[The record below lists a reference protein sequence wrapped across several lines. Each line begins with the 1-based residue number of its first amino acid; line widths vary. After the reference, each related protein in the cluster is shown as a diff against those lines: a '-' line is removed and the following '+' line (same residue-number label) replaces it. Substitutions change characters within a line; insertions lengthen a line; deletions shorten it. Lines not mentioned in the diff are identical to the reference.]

1 MKKERSEFREKLMD
15 TDQWQ
20 EMEAAEPKKRALAGG
35 DEKSGNKDQLSVQA
49 VVSPAQ
55 NEMYAD
61 FVVKYMGDFQKD
73 LGDVPGLIFQKIN
86 AIYGVVYAPL
96 TEIDALNIST
106 YSYSFIPKCYTHMD
120 FGSLSASG
128 ITRLQEH
135 PYLQLKGQGTAIA
148 IVDSGIDYR
157 NPLFQNEM
165 GSRILCIWDQTLEG
179 DGTEVPYG
187 RVFWKNDIDRALASE
202 NPLEIVPSTDT
213 NGHGTRMAAVA
224 AGNYFPEENFSGAA
238 PEAMLI
244 VVKVK
249 QAKKYLREF
258 YLFPSE
264 AELFQEN
271 DIMMG
276 VDFAV
281 RTANDRKLPLSVC
294 LGIGSSQGAH
304 IGRNPLSIY
313 VDYASQFSRIS
324 VSIAAGNEGAARHH
338 YAGRLTHRENQAS
351 AELRVG
357 NKEPGFTLEFWGEPP
372 EIYNLSLQS
381 PTGEILD
388 ISASLGDVTQELSFI
403 FVETR
408 VEVNYVSIERQTGYT
423 LAYFRFIQ
431 PAAGIWRIF
440 VQGRDGQ
447 NVEFHMWLP
456 VQGLISEETYFL
468 EPSPYN
474 TVTAPGDSLESIT
487 VTAYQ
492 YRDNSLYVQA
502 SRGFMPDG
510 NVVPQVAT
518 PGVQIRVPQLNGL
531 YGLASGTSLS
541 AAQTAGAAALLFEW
555 AVVRGNQP
563 YFTGSSVKN
572 YITRGAKREDR
583 LTYPNRD
590 WGFGEDVII
599 KLQLRKVSKINGF
612 HTFFQNRNQAILLE
626 I

>member
-1 MKKERSEFREKLMD
+1 M
-15 TDQWQ
+15 
-20 EMEAAEPKKRALAGG
+20 
-35 DEKSGNKDQLSVQA
+35 GNKDAGNLGMQES
-49 VVSPAQ
+49 VSPAQ

-61 FVVKYMGDFQKD
+61 FIVKYMGNFQED
-73 LGDVPGLIFQKIN
+73 LGDVPGFSFQKIN
-86 AIYGVVYAPL
+86 GIYGVVYAPL
-96 TEIDALNIST
+96 TEIGTLNINT

-120 FGSLSASG
+120 LGSLSASG

-135 PYLQLKGQGTAIA
+135 PYLQLKGSGTAVA
-148 IVDSGIDYR
+148 VVDSGIDYR
-157 NPLFQNEM
+157 NPVFQNEM

-179 DGTEVPYG
+179 DGKEVPYG
-187 RVFWKNDIDRALASE
+187 RVFWKKDIDQALASG
-202 NPLEIVPSTDT
+202 NPLEIVPSVDTD
-213 NGHGTRMAAVA
+213 GHGTRMAAIA

-244 VVKVK
+244 IVKVK
-249 QAKKYLREF
+249 PAKKYLREF
-258 YLFPSE
+258 YLFPAE
-264 AELFQEN
+264 AEIFQEN
-271 DIMMG
+271 DIMTGM
-276 VDFAV
+276 DFAV
-281 RTANDRKLPLSVC
+281 RIANDRRMPLSLC

-304 IGRNPLSIY
+304 VGKNPLSLY
-313 VDYASQFSRIS
+313 VDYISQYSLIS

-338 YAGRLTHRENQAS
+338 YAGRLTDRENQAS

-357 NKEPGFTLEFWGEPP
+357 NKEPGFTMEFWGEPP

-388 ISASLGDVTQELSFI
+388 ISASLGEVTQELSFV

-408 VEVNYVSIERQTGYT
+408 VKVNYVSIERQTGYT
-423 LAYFRFIQ
+423 LVYFQFIQ
-431 PAAGIWRIF
+431 PAPGIWRIF
-440 VQGRDGQ
+440 VRGRDGQ
-447 NVEFHMWLP
+447 NVGFHIWLP

-510 NVVPQVAT
+510 NVVPQVAA

-531 YGLASGTSLS
+531 YGNASGTSLS

-555 AVVRGNQP
+555 AVIRGNQP

-572 YITRGAKREDR
+572 YITRGAEREER
-583 LTYPNRD
+583 MQYPNRD
-590 WGFGEDVII
+590 WGFGRMD
-599 KLQLRKVSKINGF
+599 LY
-612 HTFFQNRNQAILLE
+612 HTFELLA
-626 I
+626 

>member
-1 MKKERSEFREKLMD
+1 M
-15 TDQWQ
+15 
-20 EMEAAEPKKRALAGG
+20 
-35 DEKSGNKDQLSVQA
+35 GNKDAGNLGMQES
-49 VVSPAQ
+49 VSPAQ

-61 FVVKYMGDFQKD
+61 FIVKYMGNFQED
-73 LGDVPGLIFQKIN
+73 LGDVPGFSFQKIN
-86 AIYGVVYAPL
+86 GIYGVVYAPL
-96 TEIDALNIST
+96 TEIGTLNINT

-120 FGSLSASG
+120 LGSLSASG

-135 PYLQLKGQGTAIA
+135 PYLQLKGSGTAVA
-148 IVDSGIDYR
+148 VVDSGIDYR
-157 NPLFQNEM
+157 NPVFQNEM

-179 DGTEVPYG
+179 DGKEVPYG
-187 RVFWKNDIDRALASE
+187 RVFWKKDIDQALASR
-202 NPLEIVPSTDT
+202 NPLEMVPSVDTD
-213 NGHGTRMAAVA
+213 GHGTRMAAIA

-244 VVKVK
+244 IVKVK
-249 QAKKYLREF
+249 PAKKYLREF
-258 YLFPSE
+258 YLFPAE

-271 DIMMG
+271 DIMTGM
-276 VDFAV
+276 DFAV
-281 RTANDRKLPLSVC
+281 RIANDRRMPLSLC

-304 IGRNPLSIY
+304 IGKNPLSLY
-313 VDYASQFSRIS
+313 VDYISQYSLIS

-338 YAGRLTHRENQAS
+338 YAGRLTDRENQAS

-357 NKEPGFTLEFWGEPP
+357 NKEPGFTMEFWGEPP

-388 ISASLGDVTQELSFI
+388 ISASLGEMTQELSFV

-408 VEVNYVSIERQTGYT
+408 VKVNYVSIERQTGYT
-423 LAYFRFIQ
+423 LVYFQFIQ
-431 PAAGIWRIF
+431 PAPGIWRIF
-440 VQGRDGQ
+440 VRGRDGQ
-447 NVEFHMWLP
+447 NVGFHIWLP

-510 NVVPQVAT
+510 NVVPQVAA

-531 YGLASGTSLS
+531 YGNASGTSLS

-555 AVVRGNQP
+555 AVIRGNQP

-572 YITRGAKREDR
+572 YITRGAEREER
-583 LTYPNRD
+583 MQYPNRD
-590 WGFGEDVII
+590 WGFGRMD
-599 KLQLRKVSKINGF
+599 LY
-612 HTFFQNRNQAILLE
+612 HTFELLA
-626 I
+626 

>member
-1 MKKERSEFREKLMD
+1 MKKWAGKD
-15 TDQWQ
+15 G
-20 EMEAAEPKKRALAGG
+20 EAA
-35 DEKSGNKDQLSVQA
+35 DERLEVFSDI
-49 VVSPAQ
+49 SPAQ

-61 FVVKYMGDFQKD
+61 FIIKYMGDFQED
-73 LGDVPGLIFQKIN
+73 LGDVPGLLFQKIN
-86 AIYGVVYAPL
+86 SVYGVVYAPL
-96 TEIDALNIST
+96 REIGKLDINT
-106 YSYSFIPKCYTHMD
+106 YSYSFIPKCYTYMD
-120 FGSLSASG
+120 LGSLSASG
-128 ITRLQEH
+128 ISRLQEQ
-135 PYLQLKGQGTAIA
+135 PYLQLKGKGTAIA

-179 DGTEVPYG
+179 DKKEVPYG
-187 RVFWKNDIDRALASE
+187 KIFWKKDIDRALLSE

-213 NGHGTRMAAVA
+213 NGHGTRMAAIA

-276 VDFAV
+276 MDFAI
-281 RTANDRKLPLSVC
+281 RTANDRNLPLSVC
-294 LGIGSSQGAH
+294 IGIGSSQGAH
-304 IGRNPLSIY
+304 IGKNPLSNY
-313 VDYASQFSRIS
+313 VDYISQFSLNS

-338 YAGRLTHRENQAS
+338 YAGRLTDRESQAV

-357 NKEPGFTLEFWGEPP
+357 DKNPGFTMEFWGEPP
-372 EIYNLSLQS
+372 EIYHLFLQS
-381 PTGEILD
+381 PTGEVLD
-388 ISASLGDVTQELSFI
+388 ISASLGDVTQVLSFV
-403 FVETR
+403 FVETKI
-408 VEVNYVSIERQTGYT
+408 EVNYVSIERQTGYT
-423 LAYFRFIQ
+423 LVYFRFIQ

-440 VQGRDGQ
+440 VQGREGQ
-447 NVEFHMWLP
+447 NASFHMWLP

-474 TVTAPGDSLESIT
+474 TITAPGDSLESIT

-492 YRDNSLYVQA
+492 YRDNSLYIQA
-502 SRGFMPDG
+502 GRGFMPDG
-510 NVVPQVAT
+510 NVVPQVAA
-518 PGVQIRVPQLNGL
+518 PGVAVQVPDLKGN
-531 YGLASGTSLS
+531 YGQASGTSLA

-555 AVVRGNQP
+555 AVIRGNQP

-572 YITRGAKREDR
+572 YIVRGAKREDR
-583 LTYPNRD
+583 ITYPNRD
-590 WGFGEDVII
+590 WGFGRLD
-599 KLQLRKVSKINGF
+599 LY
-612 HTFFQNRNQAILLE
+612 HTFELLT
-626 I
+626 

>member
-224 AGNYFPEENFSGAA
+224 AGNYFPEENFFGAA

-590 WGFGEDVII
+590 WGFGRMD
-599 KLQLRKVSKINGF
+599 LY
-612 HTFFQNRNQAILLE
+612 HTFELLT
-626 I
+626 

>member
-1 MKKERSEFREKLMD
+1 MKMERSEFREKLMD

-20 EMEAAEPKKRALAGG
+20 EMKAAEPKKRALAGG

-510 NVVPQVAT
+510 NVVPQVAA

-590 WGFGEDVII
+590 WGFGRMD
-599 KLQLRKVSKINGF
+599 LY
-612 HTFFQNRNQAILLE
+612 HTFELLT
-626 I
+626 

>member
-1 MKKERSEFREKLMD
+1 
-15 TDQWQ
+15 
-20 EMEAAEPKKRALAGG
+20 ME
-35 DEKSGNKDQLSVQA
+35 NKDAGNLGMQES
-49 VVSPAQ
+49 VSPAQ

-61 FVVKYMGDFQKD
+61 FIVKYMGNFQED
-73 LGDVPGLIFQKIN
+73 LGDVPGFSFQKIN
-86 AIYGVVYAPL
+86 GIYGVVYAPL
-96 TEIDALNIST
+96 TEIGTLNINT

-120 FGSLSASG
+120 LGGLSASG

-135 PYLQLKGQGTAIA
+135 PYLQLKGSGTAVA
-148 IVDSGIDYR
+148 VVDSGIDYR
-157 NPLFQNEM
+157 NPVFQNEM

-179 DGTEVPYG
+179 DGKEVPYG
-187 RVFWKNDIDRALASE
+187 RVFWKKDIDQALASR
-202 NPLEIVPSTDT
+202 NPLEMVPSVDTD
-213 NGHGTRMAAVA
+213 GHGTRMAAIA

-244 VVKVK
+244 IVKVK
-249 QAKKYLREF
+249 PAKKYLREF
-258 YLFPSE
+258 YLFPAE

-271 DIMMG
+271 DIMTGM
-276 VDFAV
+276 DFAV
-281 RTANDRKLPLSVC
+281 RIANDRRMPLSLC

-304 IGRNPLSIY
+304 IGKNPLSLY
-313 VDYASQFSRIS
+313 VDYISQYSLIS

-338 YAGRLTHRENQAS
+338 YAGRLTDRENQAS

-357 NKEPGFTLEFWGEPP
+357 NKEPGFTMEFWGEPP

-388 ISASLGDVTQELSFI
+388 ISASLGEMTQELSFV

-408 VEVNYVSIERQTGYT
+408 VKVNYVSIERQTGYT
-423 LAYFRFIQ
+423 LVYFQFIQ
-431 PAAGIWRIF
+431 PAPGIWRIF
-440 VQGRDGQ
+440 VRGRDGQ
-447 NVEFHMWLP
+447 NVGFHIWLP

-510 NVVPQVAT
+510 NVVPQVAA

-531 YGLASGTSLS
+531 YGNASGTSLS

-555 AVVRGNQP
+555 AVIRGNQP

-572 YITRGAKREDR
+572 YITRGAEREER
-583 LTYPNRD
+583 MQYPNRD
-590 WGFGEDVII
+590 WGFGRMD
-599 KLQLRKVSKINGF
+599 LY
-612 HTFFQNRNQAILLE
+612 HTFELLA
-626 I
+626 

>member
-1 MKKERSEFREKLMD
+1 MKKWEVKNG
-15 TDQWQ
+15 
-20 EMEAAEPKKRALAGG
+20 EAA
-35 DEKSGNKDQLSVQA
+35 DERLEAFSDI
-49 VVSPAQ
+49 SPAQ

-61 FVVKYMGDFQKD
+61 FIIKYMGDFQED
-73 LGDVPGLIFQKIN
+73 LGDVPGLLFQKIN
-86 AIYGVVYAPL
+86 SVYGVVYAPL
-96 TEIDALNIST
+96 REIGKLDINT
-106 YSYSFIPKCYTHMD
+106 YSYSFIPKCYTYMD
-120 FGSLSASG
+120 LGSLSASG
-128 ITRLQEH
+128 ITRLQEQ
-135 PYLQLKGQGTAIA
+135 PYLQLKGKGTAIA

-179 DGTEVPYG
+179 DKKEVPYG
-187 RVFWKNDIDRALASE
+187 KIFWKKDIDRALVSE

-213 NGHGTRMAAVA
+213 NGHGTRMAAIA

-276 VDFAV
+276 MDFAI
-281 RTANDRKLPLSVC
+281 RTANDRNLPLSVC
-294 LGIGSSQGAH
+294 IGIGSSQGAH
-304 IGRNPLSIY
+304 IGKNPLSNY
-313 VDYASQFSRIS
+313 VDYISQFSLNS

-338 YAGRLTHRENQAS
+338 YAGRLTDRESQAV

-357 NKEPGFTLEFWGEPP
+357 DKDPGFTMEFWGEPP
-372 EIYNLSLQS
+372 EIYHLFLQS
-381 PTGEILD
+381 PTGEVLD
-388 ISASLGDVTQELSFI
+388 ISASLGDVTQVLSFV
-403 FVETR
+403 FVETKI
-408 VEVNYVSIERQTGYT
+408 EVNYVSIERQTGYT
-423 LAYFRFIQ
+423 LVYFRFIQ

-440 VQGRDGQ
+440 VQGREGQ
-447 NVEFHMWLP
+447 NASFHMWLP

-474 TVTAPGDSLESIT
+474 TITAPGDSLESIT

-492 YRDNSLYVQA
+492 YRDNSLYIQA
-502 SRGFMPDG
+502 GRGFMPDG
-510 NVVPQVAT
+510 NVVPQVAA
-518 PGVQIRVPQLNGL
+518 PGVAVQVPDLKGN
-531 YGLASGTSLS
+531 YGQASGTSLA

-555 AVVRGNQP
+555 AVIRGNQP

-572 YITRGAKREDR
+572 YIVRGAKREDR
-583 LTYPNRD
+583 ITYPNRD
-590 WGFGEDVII
+590 WGFGRLD
-599 KLQLRKVSKINGF
+599 LY
-612 HTFFQNRNQAILLE
+612 HTFELLT
-626 I
+626 

>member
-1 MKKERSEFREKLMD
+1 M
-15 TDQWQ
+15 
-20 EMEAAEPKKRALAGG
+20 
-35 DEKSGNKDQLSVQA
+35 GNKDAGNLSMQES
-49 VVSPAQ
+49 VSPAQ

-61 FVVKYMGDFQKD
+61 FIVKYMDDFQED
-73 LGDVPGLIFQKIN
+73 LGDVPGFSFQKIN
-86 AIYGVVYAPL
+86 GIYGVVYAPL
-96 TEIDALNIST
+96 TEIGRWNINT
-106 YSYSFIPKCYTHMD
+106 YSYSSIPKCYTHMD
-120 FGSLSASG
+120 LGGLSASG
-128 ITRLQEH
+128 ITRLQEQ
-135 PYLQLKGQGTAIA
+135 PYLQLKGSGTAVA
-148 IVDSGIDYR
+148 VVDSGIDYR
-157 NPLFQNEM
+157 NPVFQNEM

-179 DGTEVPYG
+179 DGKEVPYG
-187 RVFWKNDIDRALASE
+187 RVFWKKDIDQALASR
-202 NPLEIVPSTDT
+202 NPLEMVPSVDTD
-213 NGHGTRMAAVA
+213 GHGTRMAAIA

-244 VVKVK
+244 IVKVK
-249 QAKKYLREF
+249 PAKKYLREF
-258 YLFPSE
+258 YLFPAE

-271 DIMMG
+271 DIMTGM
-276 VDFAV
+276 DFAV
-281 RTANDRKLPLSVC
+281 RIANDRRMPLSLC

-304 IGRNPLSIY
+304 IGKNPLSLY
-313 VDYASQFSRIS
+313 VDYISQYSLIS

-338 YAGRLTHRENQAS
+338 YAGRLTERENQAS

-357 NKEPGFTLEFWGEPP
+357 NKEPGFTMEFWGEPP

-388 ISASLGDVTQELSFI
+388 ISASLGAVTQELSFV

-408 VEVNYVSIERQTGYT
+408 VKVNYVSIERQTGYT
-423 LAYFRFIQ
+423 LVYFQFIQ
-431 PAAGIWRIF
+431 PAPGIWRIF
-440 VQGRDGQ
+440 IRGRDGQ
-447 NVEFHMWLP
+447 NVGFHMWLP

-510 NVVPQVAT
+510 NVVPQVAA

-531 YGLASGTSLS
+531 YGNASGTSLS

-555 AVVRGNQP
+555 AVIRGNQP

-572 YITRGAKREDR
+572 YITRGAEREER
-583 LTYPNRD
+583 MQYPNRD
-590 WGFGEDVII
+590 WGFGRMD
-599 KLQLRKVSKINGF
+599 LY
-612 HTFFQNRNQAILLE
+612 HTFELLA
-626 I
+626 

>member
-1 MKKERSEFREKLMD
+1 M
-15 TDQWQ
+15 
-20 EMEAAEPKKRALAGG
+20 
-35 DEKSGNKDQLSVQA
+35 GNKDAGNLGMQES
-49 VVSPAQ
+49 VSPAQ

-61 FVVKYMGDFQKD
+61 FIVKYMGDFQED
-73 LGDVPGLIFQKIN
+73 LGDVPGFSFQKIN
-86 AIYGVVYAPL
+86 GIYGVVYAPL
-96 TEIDALNIST
+96 TEIGTLNINT

-120 FGSLSASG
+120 LGSLSASG

-135 PYLQLKGQGTAIA
+135 PYLQLKGSGTAVA
-148 IVDSGIDYR
+148 VVDSGIDYR
-157 NPLFQNEM
+157 NPVFQNEM

-179 DGTEVPYG
+179 DGKEVPYG
-187 RVFWKNDIDRALASE
+187 RVFWKKDIDQALASG
-202 NPLEIVPSTDT
+202 NPLEIVPSVDTD
-213 NGHGTRMAAVA
+213 GHGTRMAAIA

-244 VVKVK
+244 IVKVK
-249 QAKKYLREF
+249 PAKKYLREF
-258 YLFPSE
+258 YLFPAE

-271 DIMMG
+271 DIMTGM
-276 VDFAV
+276 DFAV
-281 RTANDRKLPLSVC
+281 RIANDRRMPLSLC

-304 IGRNPLSIY
+304 IGKNPLSLY
-313 VDYASQFSRIS
+313 VDYISQYSLIS

-338 YAGRLTHRENQAS
+338 YAGRLTDRENQAS

-357 NKEPGFTLEFWGEPP
+357 NKEPGFTMEFWGEPP

-388 ISASLGDVTQELSFI
+388 ISASLGEVTQELSFV

-408 VEVNYVSIERQTGYT
+408 VKVNYVSIERQTGYT
-423 LAYFRFIQ
+423 LVYFQFIQ
-431 PAAGIWRIF
+431 PAPGIWRIF
-440 VQGRDGQ
+440 VRGRDGQ
-447 NVEFHMWLP
+447 NVGFHIWLP

-510 NVVPQVAT
+510 NVVPQVAA

-531 YGLASGTSLS
+531 YGNASGTSLS

-555 AVVRGNQP
+555 AVIRGNQP

-572 YITRGAKREDR
+572 YITRGAEREER
-583 LTYPNRD
+583 MQYPNRD
-590 WGFGEDVII
+590 WGFGRMD
-599 KLQLRKVSKINGF
+599 LY
-612 HTFFQNRNQAILLE
+612 HTFELLA
-626 I
+626 

>member
-1 MKKERSEFREKLMD
+1 M
-15 TDQWQ
+15 
-20 EMEAAEPKKRALAGG
+20 
-35 DEKSGNKDQLSVQA
+35 GNKDAGNLGMQES
-49 VVSPAQ
+49 VSPAQ

-61 FVVKYMGDFQKD
+61 FIVKYMDDFQED
-73 LGDVPGLIFQKIN
+73 LGDVPGFSFQKIN
-86 AIYGVVYAPL
+86 GIYGVVYAPL
-96 TEIDALNIST
+96 TEIGTLNINT

-120 FGSLSASG
+120 LGSLSASG

-135 PYLQLKGQGTAIA
+135 PYLQLKGSGTAVA
-148 IVDSGIDYR
+148 VVDSGIDYR
-157 NPLFQNEM
+157 NPVFQNEM

-179 DGTEVPYG
+179 DGKEVPYG
-187 RVFWKNDIDRALASE
+187 RVFWKKDIDQALASG
-202 NPLEIVPSTDT
+202 NPLEIVPSVDTD
-213 NGHGTRMAAVA
+213 GHGTRMAAIA

-244 VVKVK
+244 IVKVK
-249 QAKKYLREF
+249 PAKKYLREF
-258 YLFPSE
+258 YLFPAE
-264 AELFQEN
+264 AEIFQEN
-271 DIMMG
+271 DIMTGM
-276 VDFAV
+276 DFAV
-281 RTANDRKLPLSVC
+281 RIANDRRMPLSLC

-304 IGRNPLSIY
+304 IGKNPLSLY
-313 VDYASQFSRIS
+313 VDYISQYSLIS

-338 YAGRLTHRENQAS
+338 YAGRLTERENQAS

-357 NKEPGFTLEFWGEPP
+357 NKEPGFTMEFWGEPP

-388 ISASLGDVTQELSFI
+388 ISASLGEVTQELSFV

-408 VEVNYVSIERQTGYT
+408 VKVNYVSIERQTGYT
-423 LAYFRFIQ
+423 LVYFQFIQ
-431 PAAGIWRIF
+431 PAPGIWRIF
-440 VQGRDGQ
+440 VRGRDGQ
-447 NVEFHMWLP
+447 NVGFHIWLP

-510 NVVPQVAT
+510 NVVPQVAA

-531 YGLASGTSLS
+531 YGNASGTSLS

-555 AVVRGNQP
+555 AVIRGNQP

-572 YITRGAKREDR
+572 YITRGAEREER
-583 LTYPNRD
+583 MQYPNRD
-590 WGFGEDVII
+590 WGFGRMD
-599 KLQLRKVSKINGF
+599 LY
-612 HTFFQNRNQAILLE
+612 HTFELLA
-626 I
+626 

>member
-1 MKKERSEFREKLMD
+1 MKKWAGKD
-15 TDQWQ
+15 G
-20 EMEAAEPKKRALAGG
+20 EAA
-35 DEKSGNKDQLSVQA
+35 DERLEVFSDI
-49 VVSPAQ
+49 SPAQ

-61 FVVKYMGDFQKD
+61 FIIKYMGDFQED
-73 LGDVPGLIFQKIN
+73 LGDVPGLLFQKIN
-86 AIYGVVYAPL
+86 SVYGVVYAPL
-96 TEIDALNIST
+96 REIGKLDINT
-106 YSYSFIPKCYTHMD
+106 YSYSFIPKCYTYMD
-120 FGSLSASG
+120 LGSLSASG
-128 ITRLQEH
+128 ITRLQEQ
-135 PYLQLKGQGTAIA
+135 PYLQLKGKGTAIA

-179 DGTEVPYG
+179 DKKEVPYG
-187 RVFWKNDIDRALASE
+187 KIFWKKDIDRALLSE

-213 NGHGTRMAAVA
+213 NGHGTRMAAIA

-276 VDFAV
+276 MDFAI
-281 RTANDRKLPLSVC
+281 RIANDRNLPLSVC
-294 LGIGSSQGAH
+294 IGIGSSQGAH
-304 IGRNPLSIY
+304 IGKNPLSNY
-313 VDYASQFSRIS
+313 VDYISQFSLNS

-338 YAGRLTHRENQAS
+338 YAGRLTDRESQAV

-357 NKEPGFTLEFWGEPP
+357 DKDPGFTMEFWGEPP
-372 EIYNLSLQS
+372 EIYHLFLQS
-381 PTGEILD
+381 PTGEVLD
-388 ISASLGDVTQELSFI
+388 ISASLGDVTQVLSFV
-403 FVETR
+403 FVETKI
-408 VEVNYVSIERQTGYT
+408 EVNYVSIERQTGYT
-423 LAYFRFIQ
+423 LVYFRFIQ

-440 VQGRDGQ
+440 VQGREGQ
-447 NVEFHMWLP
+447 NASFHMWLP

-474 TVTAPGDSLESIT
+474 TITAPGDSLESIT

-492 YRDNSLYVQA
+492 YRDNSLYIQA
-502 SRGFMPDG
+502 GRGFMPDG
-510 NVVPQVAT
+510 NVVPQVAA
-518 PGVQIRVPQLNGL
+518 PGVAVQVPDLKGN
-531 YGLASGTSLS
+531 YGQASGTSLA

-555 AVVRGNQP
+555 AVIRGNQP

-572 YITRGAKREDR
+572 YIVRGAKREER
-583 LTYPNRD
+583 ITYPNRD
-590 WGFGEDVII
+590 WGFGRLD
-599 KLQLRKVSKINGF
+599 LY
-612 HTFFQNRNQAILLE
+612 HTFELLT
-626 I
+626 

>member
-1 MKKERSEFREKLMD
+1 
-15 TDQWQ
+15 
-20 EMEAAEPKKRALAGG
+20 ME
-35 DEKSGNKDQLSVQA
+35 NKDAGNLGMQES
-49 VVSPAQ
+49 VSPAQ

-61 FVVKYMGDFQKD
+61 FIVKYMGNFQED
-73 LGDVPGLIFQKIN
+73 LGDVPGFSFQKIN
-86 AIYGVVYAPL
+86 GIYGVVYAPL
-96 TEIDALNIST
+96 TEIGTLNINT

-120 FGSLSASG
+120 LGSLSASG

-135 PYLQLKGQGTAIA
+135 PYLQLKGRGTAVA
-148 IVDSGIDYR
+148 VVDSGIDYR
-157 NPLFQNEM
+157 NPVFQNEM

-179 DGTEVPYG
+179 DGKEVPYG
-187 RVFWKNDIDRALASE
+187 RVFWKKDIDQALASG
-202 NPLEIVPSTDT
+202 NPLEIVPSVDTD
-213 NGHGTRMAAVA
+213 GHGTRMAAIA

-244 VVKVK
+244 IVKVK
-249 QAKKYLREF
+249 PAKKYLREF
-258 YLFPSE
+258 YLFPAE
-264 AELFQEN
+264 AEIFQEN
-271 DIMMG
+271 DIMTGM
-276 VDFAV
+276 DFAV
-281 RTANDRKLPLSVC
+281 RIANDRRMPLSLC

-304 IGRNPLSIY
+304 IGKNPLSLY
-313 VDYASQFSRIS
+313 VDYISQYSLIS

-338 YAGRLTHRENQAS
+338 YAGRLTDRENQAS

-357 NKEPGFTLEFWGEPP
+357 NKEPGFTMEFWGEPP

-388 ISASLGDVTQELSFI
+388 ISASLGEVTQELSFV

-408 VEVNYVSIERQTGYT
+408 VKVNYVSIERQTGYT
-423 LAYFRFIQ
+423 LVYFQFIQ
-431 PAAGIWRIF
+431 PAPGIWRIF
-440 VQGRDGQ
+440 VRGRDGQ
-447 NVEFHMWLP
+447 NVGFHIWLP

-510 NVVPQVAT
+510 NVVPQVAA

-531 YGLASGTSLS
+531 YGNASGTSLS

-555 AVVRGNQP
+555 AVIRGNQP

-572 YITRGAKREDR
+572 YITRGAEREER
-583 LTYPNRD
+583 MQYPNRD
-590 WGFGEDVII
+590 WGFGRMD
-599 KLQLRKVSKINGF
+599 LY
-612 HTFFQNRNQAILLE
+612 HTFELLA
-626 I
+626 

>member
-1 MKKERSEFREKLMD
+1 
-15 TDQWQ
+15 
-20 EMEAAEPKKRALAGG
+20 ME
-35 DEKSGNKDQLSVQA
+35 NKDAGNLGMQES
-49 VVSPAQ
+49 VSPAQ

-61 FVVKYMGDFQKD
+61 FIVKYMGNFQED
-73 LGDVPGLIFQKIN
+73 LGDVPGFSFQKIN
-86 AIYGVVYAPL
+86 GIYGVVYAPL
-96 TEIDALNIST
+96 TEIGTLNINT

-120 FGSLSASG
+120 LGSLSASG

-135 PYLQLKGQGTAIA
+135 PYLQLKGSGTAVA
-148 IVDSGIDYR
+148 VVDSGIDYR
-157 NPLFQNEM
+157 NPVFQNEM

-179 DGTEVPYG
+179 DGKEVPYG
-187 RVFWKNDIDRALASE
+187 RVFWKKDIDQALASG
-202 NPLEIVPSTDT
+202 NPLEIVPSVDTD
-213 NGHGTRMAAVA
+213 GHGTRMAAIA

-244 VVKVK
+244 IVKVK
-249 QAKKYLREF
+249 PAKKYLREF
-258 YLFPSE
+258 YLFPAE
-264 AELFQEN
+264 AEIFQEN
-271 DIMMG
+271 DIMTGM
-276 VDFAV
+276 DFAV
-281 RTANDRKLPLSVC
+281 RIANDRRMPLSLC

-304 IGRNPLSIY
+304 IGKNPLSLY
-313 VDYASQFSRIS
+313 VDYISQYSLIS

-338 YAGRLTHRENQAS
+338 YAGRLTDRENQAS

-357 NKEPGFTLEFWGEPP
+357 NKEPGFTMEFWGEPP

-388 ISASLGDVTQELSFI
+388 ISASLGEVTQELSFV

-408 VEVNYVSIERQTGYT
+408 VKVNYVSIERQTGYT
-423 LAYFRFIQ
+423 LVYFHFIQ
-431 PAAGIWRIF
+431 PAPGIWRIF
-440 VQGRDGQ
+440 VRGRDGQ
-447 NVEFHMWLP
+447 NVGFHIWLP

-510 NVVPQVAT
+510 NVVPQVAA

-531 YGLASGTSLS
+531 YGNASGTSLS

-555 AVVRGNQP
+555 AVIRGNQP

-572 YITRGAKREDR
+572 YITRGAEREER
-583 LTYPNRD
+583 MQYPNRD
-590 WGFGEDVII
+590 WGFGRMD
-599 KLQLRKVSKINGF
+599 LY
-612 HTFFQNRNQAILLE
+612 HTFELLA
-626 I
+626 

>member
-1 MKKERSEFREKLMD
+1 M
-15 TDQWQ
+15 
-20 EMEAAEPKKRALAGG
+20 
-35 DEKSGNKDQLSVQA
+35 GNKDAGDLGMQES
-49 VVSPAQ
+49 VSPAQ

-61 FVVKYMGDFQKD
+61 FIVKYMGDFQED
-73 LGDVPGLIFQKIN
+73 LGDVPGFSFQKIN
-86 AIYGVVYAPL
+86 GIYGVVYAPL
-96 TEIDALNIST
+96 TEIGTLNINT

-120 FGSLSASG
+120 LGSLSASG

-135 PYLQLKGQGTAIA
+135 PYLQLKGSGTAVA
-148 IVDSGIDYR
+148 VVDSGIDYR
-157 NPLFQNEM
+157 NPVFQNEM

-179 DGTEVPYG
+179 DGKEVPYG
-187 RVFWKNDIDRALASE
+187 RVFWKKDIDQALASR
-202 NPLEIVPSTDT
+202 NPLEIVPSVDTD
-213 NGHGTRMAAVA
+213 GHGTRMAAIA

-244 VVKVK
+244 IVKVK
-249 QAKKYLREF
+249 PAKKYLREF
-258 YLFPSE
+258 YLFPAE

-271 DIMMG
+271 DIMTGM
-276 VDFAV
+276 DFAV
-281 RTANDRKLPLSVC
+281 RIANDRRMPLSLC

-304 IGRNPLSIY
+304 IGKNPLSLY
-313 VDYASQFSRIS
+313 VDYISQYSLIS

-338 YAGRLTHRENQAS
+338 YAGRLTDRENQAS

-357 NKEPGFTLEFWGEPP
+357 NKEPGFTMEFWGEPP

-388 ISASLGDVTQELSFI
+388 ISASLGEVTQELSFV

-408 VEVNYVSIERQTGYT
+408 VKVNYVSIERQTGYT
-423 LAYFRFIQ
+423 LVYFQFIQ
-431 PAAGIWRIF
+431 PAPGIWRIF
-440 VQGRDGQ
+440 VRGRDGQ
-447 NVEFHMWLP
+447 NVGFHIWLP
-456 VQGLISEETYFL
+456 AQGLISEETYFL

-510 NVVPQVAT
+510 NVVPQVAA

-531 YGLASGTSLS
+531 YGNASGTSLS

-555 AVVRGNQP
+555 AVIRGNQP

-572 YITRGAKREDR
+572 YITRGAEREER
-583 LTYPNRD
+583 MQYPNRD
-590 WGFGEDVII
+590 WGFGRMD
-599 KLQLRKVSKINGF
+599 LY
-612 HTFFQNRNQAILLE
+612 HTFELLA
-626 I
+626 

>member
-1 MKKERSEFREKLMD
+1 M
-15 TDQWQ
+15 
-20 EMEAAEPKKRALAGG
+20 
-35 DEKSGNKDQLSVQA
+35 GNKDAGNLGMQES
-49 VVSPAQ
+49 VSPAQ

-61 FVVKYMGDFQKD
+61 FIVKYMGNFQED
-73 LGDVPGLIFQKIN
+73 LGDVPGFSFQKIN
-86 AIYGVVYAPL
+86 GIYGVVYAPL
-96 TEIDALNIST
+96 TEIGTLNINT

-120 FGSLSASG
+120 LGSLSASG

-135 PYLQLKGQGTAIA
+135 PYLQLKGSGTAVA
-148 IVDSGIDYR
+148 VVDSGIDYR
-157 NPLFQNEM
+157 NPVFQNEM

-179 DGTEVPYG
+179 DGKEVPYG
-187 RVFWKNDIDRALASE
+187 RVFWKKDIDQALASR
-202 NPLEIVPSTDT
+202 NPLEMVPSVDTD
-213 NGHGTRMAAVA
+213 GHGTRMAAIA

-244 VVKVK
+244 IVKVK
-249 QAKKYLREF
+249 PAKKYLREF
-258 YLFPSE
+258 YLFPAE

-271 DIMMG
+271 DIMTGM
-276 VDFAV
+276 DFAV
-281 RTANDRKLPLSVC
+281 RIANDRRMPLSLC

-304 IGRNPLSIY
+304 IGKNPLSLY
-313 VDYASQFSRIS
+313 VDYISQYSLIS

-338 YAGRLTHRENQAS
+338 YAGRLTERENQAS

-357 NKEPGFTLEFWGEPP
+357 NKEPGFTMEFWGEPP

-388 ISASLGDVTQELSFI
+388 ISASLGEMTQELSFV

-408 VEVNYVSIERQTGYT
+408 VKVNYVSIERQTGYT
-423 LAYFRFIQ
+423 LVYFQFIQ
-431 PAAGIWRIF
+431 PAPGIWRIF
-440 VQGRDGQ
+440 VRGRDGQ
-447 NVEFHMWLP
+447 NVGFHIWLP

-510 NVVPQVAT
+510 NVVPQVAA

-531 YGLASGTSLS
+531 YGNASGTSLS

-555 AVVRGNQP
+555 AVIRGNQP

-572 YITRGAKREDR
+572 YITRGAEREER
-583 LTYPNRD
+583 MQYPNRD
-590 WGFGEDVII
+590 WGFGRMD
-599 KLQLRKVSKINGF
+599 LY
-612 HTFFQNRNQAILLE
+612 HTFELLA
-626 I
+626 

>member
-1 MKKERSEFREKLMD
+1 M
-15 TDQWQ
+15 
-20 EMEAAEPKKRALAGG
+20 
-35 DEKSGNKDQLSVQA
+35 GNKDAGNLGMQES
-49 VVSPAQ
+49 VSPAQ

-61 FVVKYMGDFQKD
+61 FIVKYMDDFQED
-73 LGDVPGLIFQKIN
+73 LGDVPGFSFQKIN
-86 AIYGVVYAPL
+86 GIYGVVYAPL
-96 TEIDALNIST
+96 TEIGRWNINT
-106 YSYSFIPKCYTHMD
+106 YSYSSIPKCYTHMD
-120 FGSLSASG
+120 LGGLSASG

-135 PYLQLKGQGTAIA
+135 PYLQLKGSGTAVA
-148 IVDSGIDYR
+148 VVNSGIDYR
-157 NPLFQNEM
+157 NPVFQNEM

-179 DGTEVPYG
+179 DGKEVPYG
-187 RVFWKNDIDRALASE
+187 RVFWKKDIDQALASG
-202 NPLEIVPSTDT
+202 NPLEIVPSVDTD
-213 NGHGTRMAAVA
+213 GHGTRMAAIA

-244 VVKVK
+244 IVKVK
-249 QAKKYLREF
+249 PAKKYLREF
-258 YLFPSE
+258 YLFPAE
-264 AELFQEN
+264 AEIFQEN
-271 DIMMG
+271 DIMTGM
-276 VDFAV
+276 DFAV
-281 RTANDRKLPLSVC
+281 RIANDRRMPLSLC

-304 IGRNPLSIY
+304 IGKNPLSLY
-313 VDYASQFSRIS
+313 VDYISQYSLIS

-338 YAGRLTHRENQAS
+338 YAGRLTDRENQAS

-357 NKEPGFTLEFWGEPP
+357 NKEPGFTMEFWGEPP

-388 ISASLGDVTQELSFI
+388 ISASLGAVTQELSFV

-408 VEVNYVSIERQTGYT
+408 VKVNYVSIERQTGYT
-423 LAYFRFIQ
+423 LVYFQFIQ
-431 PAAGIWRIF
+431 PAPGIWRIF
-440 VQGRDGQ
+440 VRGRDGQ
-447 NVEFHMWLP
+447 NVGFHIWLP

-510 NVVPQVAT
+510 NVVPQVAA

-531 YGLASGTSLS
+531 YGNASGTSLS

-555 AVVRGNQP
+555 AVIRGNQP

-572 YITRGAKREDR
+572 YITRGAEREER
-583 LTYPNRD
+583 MQYPNRD
-590 WGFGEDVII
+590 WGFGRMD
-599 KLQLRKVSKINGF
+599 LY
-612 HTFFQNRNQAILLE
+612 HTFELLA
-626 I
+626 

>member
-1 MKKERSEFREKLMD
+1 M
-15 TDQWQ
+15 
-20 EMEAAEPKKRALAGG
+20 
-35 DEKSGNKDQLSVQA
+35 GNKDAGNLGMQES
-49 VVSPAQ
+49 VSPAQ

-61 FVVKYMGDFQKD
+61 FIVKYMGNFQED
-73 LGDVPGLIFQKIN
+73 LGDVPGFSFQKIN
-86 AIYGVVYAPL
+86 GIYGVVYAPL
-96 TEIDALNIST
+96 TEIGTLNINT

-120 FGSLSASG
+120 LGSLSASG

-135 PYLQLKGQGTAIA
+135 PYLQLKGSGTAVA
-148 IVDSGIDYR
+148 VVDSGIDYR
-157 NPLFQNEM
+157 NPVFQNEM

-179 DGTEVPYG
+179 DGKEVPYG
-187 RVFWKNDIDRALASE
+187 RVFWKKDIDQALASG
-202 NPLEIVPSTDT
+202 NPLEIVPSVDTD
-213 NGHGTRMAAVA
+213 GHGTRMAAIA

-244 VVKVK
+244 IVKVK
-249 QAKKYLREF
+249 PAKKYLREF
-258 YLFPSE
+258 YLFPAE
-264 AELFQEN
+264 AEIFQEN
-271 DIMMG
+271 DIMTGM
-276 VDFAV
+276 DFAV
-281 RTANDRKLPLSVC
+281 RIANDRRMPLSLC

-304 IGRNPLSIY
+304 IGKNPLSLY
-313 VDYASQFSRIS
+313 VDYISQYSLIS
-324 VSIAAGNEGAARHH
+324 VSVAAGNEGAARHH
-338 YAGRLTHRENQAS
+338 YAGRLTERENQAS

-357 NKEPGFTLEFWGEPP
+357 NKEPGFTMEFWGEPP

-388 ISASLGDVTQELSFI
+388 ISASLGEVTQELSFV

-408 VEVNYVSIERQTGYT
+408 VKVNYVSIERQTGYT
-423 LAYFRFIQ
+423 LVYFQFIQ
-431 PAAGIWRIF
+431 PAPGIWRIF
-440 VQGRDGQ
+440 VRGRDGQ
-447 NVEFHMWLP
+447 NVGFHIWLP

-510 NVVPQVAT
+510 NVVPQVAA

-531 YGLASGTSLS
+531 YGNASGTSLS

-555 AVVRGNQP
+555 AVIRGNQP

-572 YITRGAKREDR
+572 YITRGAEREER
-583 LTYPNRD
+583 MQYPNRD
-590 WGFGEDVII
+590 WGFGRMD
-599 KLQLRKVSKINGF
+599 LY
-612 HTFFQNRNQAILLE
+612 HTFELLA
-626 I
+626 

>member
-1 MKKERSEFREKLMD
+1 
-15 TDQWQ
+15 
-20 EMEAAEPKKRALAGG
+20 ME
-35 DEKSGNKDQLSVQA
+35 NKDAGNLGMQES
-49 VVSPAQ
+49 VSPAQ

-61 FVVKYMGDFQKD
+61 FIVKYMGNFQED
-73 LGDVPGLIFQKIN
+73 LGDVPGFSFQKIN
-86 AIYGVVYAPL
+86 GIYGVVYAPL
-96 TEIDALNIST
+96 TEIGTLNINT

-120 FGSLSASG
+120 LGSLSASG

-135 PYLQLKGQGTAIA
+135 PYLQLKGSGTAVA
-148 IVDSGIDYR
+148 VVDSGIDYR
-157 NPLFQNEM
+157 NPVFQNEM

-179 DGTEVPYG
+179 DGKEVPYG
-187 RVFWKNDIDRALASE
+187 RIFWKKDIDQALASG
-202 NPLEIVPSTDT
+202 NPLEIVPSVDTD
-213 NGHGTRMAAVA
+213 GHGTRMAAIA

-244 VVKVK
+244 IVKVK
-249 QAKKYLREF
+249 PAKKYLREF
-258 YLFPSE
+258 YLFPAE

-271 DIMMG
+271 DIMTGM
-276 VDFAV
+276 DFAV
-281 RTANDRKLPLSVC
+281 RIANDRRMPLSLC

-304 IGRNPLSIY
+304 IGKNPLSLY
-313 VDYASQFSRIS
+313 VDYISQYSLIS

-338 YAGRLTHRENQAS
+338 YAGRLTERENQAL

-357 NKEPGFTLEFWGEPP
+357 NKEPGFTMEFWGEPP

-388 ISASLGDVTQELSFI
+388 ISASLGEVTQELSFV

-408 VEVNYVSIERQTGYT
+408 VKVNYVSIERQTGYT
-423 LAYFRFIQ
+423 LVYFQFIQ
-431 PAAGIWRIF
+431 PAPGIWRIF
-440 VQGRDGQ
+440 VRGRDGQ
-447 NVEFHMWLP
+447 NVGFHIWLP

-510 NVVPQVAT
+510 NVVPQVAA

-531 YGLASGTSLS
+531 YGNASGTSLS

-555 AVVRGNQP
+555 AVIRGNQP

-572 YITRGAKREDR
+572 YITRGAEREER
-583 LTYPNRD
+583 MQYPNRD
-590 WGFGEDVII
+590 WGFGRMD
-599 KLQLRKVSKINGF
+599 LY
-612 HTFFQNRNQAILLE
+612 HTFELLA
-626 I
+626 

>member
-73 LGDVPGLIFQKIN
+73 LGGVPGLIFQKIN

-510 NVVPQVAT
+510 NVVPQVAA

-531 YGLASGTSLS
+531 YGFASGTSLS

-590 WGFGEDVII
+590 WGFGRMD
-599 KLQLRKVSKINGF
+599 LY
-612 HTFFQNRNQAILLE
+612 HTFELLT
-626 I
+626 

>member
-1 MKKERSEFREKLMD
+1 M
-15 TDQWQ
+15 
-20 EMEAAEPKKRALAGG
+20 
-35 DEKSGNKDQLSVQA
+35 GNKDAGNLGMQES
-49 VVSPAQ
+49 VSPAQ

-61 FVVKYMGDFQKD
+61 FIVKYMDDFQED
-73 LGDVPGLIFQKIN
+73 LGDVPGFSFQKIN
-86 AIYGVVYAPL
+86 GIYGVVYAPL
-96 TEIDALNIST
+96 TEIGTLNINT

-120 FGSLSASG
+120 LGGLSASG

-135 PYLQLKGQGTAIA
+135 PYLQLKGSGTAVA
-148 IVDSGIDYR
+148 VVDSGIDYR
-157 NPLFQNEM
+157 NPVFQNEM
-165 GSRILCIWDQTLEG
+165 GSRILCIWDQTLQG
-179 DGTEVPYG
+179 DGKEVPYG
-187 RVFWKNDIDRALASE
+187 RVFWKKDIDQALASG
-202 NPLEIVPSTDT
+202 NPLEIVPSVDTD
-213 NGHGTRMAAVA
+213 GHGTRMAAIA

-244 VVKVK
+244 IVKVK
-249 QAKKYLREF
+249 PAKKYLREF
-258 YLFPSE
+258 YLFPAE

-276 VDFAV
+276 MDFAV
-281 RTANDRKLPLSVC
+281 RIANDRRMPLSLC

-304 IGRNPLSIY
+304 IGKNPLSLY
-313 VDYASQFSRIS
+313 VDYISQYSLIS

-338 YAGRLTHRENQAS
+338 YAGRLTDRENQAS

-357 NKEPGFTLEFWGEPP
+357 NKEPGFTMEFWGEPP

-388 ISASLGDVTQELSFI
+388 ISASLGEVTQELSFV

-408 VEVNYVSIERQTGYT
+408 VKVNYVSIERQTGYT
-423 LAYFRFIQ
+423 LVYFQFIQ
-431 PAAGIWRIF
+431 PAPGIWRIF
-440 VQGRDGQ
+440 IRGRDGQ
-447 NVEFHMWLP
+447 NVGFHMWLP

-510 NVVPQVAT
+510 NVVPQVAA

-531 YGLASGTSLS
+531 YGNASGTSLS

-555 AVVRGNQP
+555 AVIRGNQP

-572 YITRGAKREDR
+572 YITRGAEREER
-583 LTYPNRD
+583 MQYPNRD
-590 WGFGEDVII
+590 WGFGRMD
-599 KLQLRKVSKINGF
+599 LY
-612 HTFFQNRNQAILLE
+612 HTFELLA
-626 I
+626 

>member
-1 MKKERSEFREKLMD
+1 M
-15 TDQWQ
+15 
-20 EMEAAEPKKRALAGG
+20 
-35 DEKSGNKDQLSVQA
+35 GNKDAGNLGMQES
-49 VVSPAQ
+49 VSPAQ

-61 FVVKYMGDFQKD
+61 FIVKYMGNFQED
-73 LGDVPGLIFQKIN
+73 LGDVPGFSFQKIN
-86 AIYGVVYAPL
+86 GIYGVVYAPL
-96 TEIDALNIST
+96 TEIGTLNINT

-120 FGSLSASG
+120 LGSLSASG

-135 PYLQLKGQGTAIA
+135 PYLQLKGSGTAVA
-148 IVDSGIDYR
+148 VVDSGIDYR
-157 NPLFQNEM
+157 NPVFQNEM

-179 DGTEVPYG
+179 DGKEVPYG
-187 RVFWKNDIDRALASE
+187 RVFWKKDIDQALASG
-202 NPLEIVPSTDT
+202 NPLEIVPSVDTD
-213 NGHGTRMAAVA
+213 GHGTRMAAIA

-238 PEAMLI
+238 PEAILI
-244 VVKVK
+244 IVKVK
-249 QAKKYLREF
+249 PAKKYLREF
-258 YLFPSE
+258 YLFPAE

-271 DIMMG
+271 DIMTGM
-276 VDFAV
+276 DFAV
-281 RTANDRKLPLSVC
+281 RIANDRRMPLSLC

-304 IGRNPLSIY
+304 IGKNPLSLY
-313 VDYASQFSRIS
+313 VDYISQYSLIS

-338 YAGRLTHRENQAS
+338 YAGRLTDRENQAS

-357 NKEPGFTLEFWGEPP
+357 NKEPGFTMEFWGEPP

-388 ISASLGDVTQELSFI
+388 ISASLGEMTQELSFV

-408 VEVNYVSIERQTGYT
+408 VKVNYVSIERQTGYT
-423 LAYFRFIQ
+423 LVYFQFIQ
-431 PAAGIWRIF
+431 PAPGIWRIF
-440 VQGRDGQ
+440 VRGRDGQ
-447 NVEFHMWLP
+447 NVGFHIWLP

-510 NVVPQVAT
+510 NVVPQVAA

-531 YGLASGTSLS
+531 YGNASGTSLS

-555 AVVRGNQP
+555 AVIRGNQP

-572 YITRGAKREDR
+572 YITRGAEREER
-583 LTYPNRD
+583 MQYPNRD
-590 WGFGEDVII
+590 WGFGRMD
-599 KLQLRKVSKINGF
+599 LY
-612 HTFFQNRNQAILLE
+612 HTFELLA
-626 I
+626 

>member
-1 MKKERSEFREKLMD
+1 M
-15 TDQWQ
+15 
-20 EMEAAEPKKRALAGG
+20 
-35 DEKSGNKDQLSVQA
+35 GNKDAGNLGMQES
-49 VVSPAQ
+49 VSPAQ

-61 FVVKYMGDFQKD
+61 FIVKYMGDFQED
-73 LGDVPGLIFQKIN
+73 LGDVPGFSFQRIN
-86 AIYGVVYAPL
+86 GIYGVVYAPL
-96 TEIDALNIST
+96 TEIGTLNINT

-120 FGSLSASG
+120 LGSLSASG

-135 PYLQLKGQGTAIA
+135 PYLQLKGSGTAVA
-148 IVDSGIDYR
+148 VVDSGIDYR
-157 NPLFQNEM
+157 NPVFQNEM
-165 GSRILCIWDQTLEG
+165 GSRILCIWDQTLQG
-179 DGTEVPYG
+179 DGKEVPYG
-187 RVFWKNDIDRALASE
+187 RVFWKKDIDQALASG
-202 NPLEIVPSTDT
+202 NPLEIVPSVDTD
-213 NGHGTRMAAVA
+213 GHGTRMAAIA

-244 VVKVK
+244 IVKVK
-249 QAKKYLREF
+249 PAKKYLREF
-258 YLFPSE
+258 YLFPAE
-264 AELFQEN
+264 AEIFQEN
-271 DIMMG
+271 DIMTGM
-276 VDFAV
+276 DFAV
-281 RTANDRKLPLSVC
+281 RIANDRRMPLSLC

-304 IGRNPLSIY
+304 IGKNPLSLY
-313 VDYASQFSRIS
+313 VDYISQYSLIS

-338 YAGRLTHRENQAS
+338 YAGRLTDRENQAS

-357 NKEPGFTLEFWGEPP
+357 NKEPGFTMEFWGEPP

-388 ISASLGDVTQELSFI
+388 ISASLGEVTQELSFV

-408 VEVNYVSIERQTGYT
+408 VKVNYVSIERQTGYT
-423 LAYFRFIQ
+423 LVYFQFIQ
-431 PAAGIWRIF
+431 PAPGIWRIF
-440 VQGRDGQ
+440 VRGRDGQ
-447 NVEFHMWLP
+447 NVGFHIWLP

-510 NVVPQVAT
+510 NVVPQVAA

-531 YGLASGTSLS
+531 YGNASGTSLS

-555 AVVRGNQP
+555 AVIRGNQP

-572 YITRGAKREDR
+572 YITRGAEREER
-583 LTYPNRD
+583 MQYPNRD
-590 WGFGEDVII
+590 WGFGRMD
-599 KLQLRKVSKINGF
+599 LY
-612 HTFFQNRNQAILLE
+612 HTFELLA
-626 I
+626 

>member
-1 MKKERSEFREKLMD
+1 MKKERYEFREKLMD

-590 WGFGEDVII
+590 WGFGRMD
-599 KLQLRKVSKINGF
+599 LY
-612 HTFFQNRNQAILLE
+612 HTFELLT
-626 I
+626 

>member
-1 MKKERSEFREKLMD
+1 
-15 TDQWQ
+15 
-20 EMEAAEPKKRALAGG
+20 ME
-35 DEKSGNKDQLSVQA
+35 NKDAGNLGMQES
-49 VVSPAQ
+49 VSPAQ

-61 FVVKYMGDFQKD
+61 FIVKYMGNFQED
-73 LGDVPGLIFQKIN
+73 LGDVPGFSFQKIN
-86 AIYGVVYAPL
+86 GIYGVVYAPL
-96 TEIDALNIST
+96 AEIGTLNINT

-120 FGSLSASG
+120 LGSLSASG

-135 PYLQLKGQGTAIA
+135 PYLQLKGSGTAVA
-148 IVDSGIDYR
+148 VVDSGIDYR
-157 NPLFQNEM
+157 NPVFQNEM

-179 DGTEVPYG
+179 DGKEVPYG
-187 RVFWKNDIDRALASE
+187 RVFWKKDIDQALASG
-202 NPLEIVPSTDT
+202 NPLEIVPSVDTD
-213 NGHGTRMAAVA
+213 GHGTRMAAIA

-244 VVKVK
+244 IVKVK
-249 QAKKYLREF
+249 PAKKYLREF
-258 YLFPSE
+258 YLFPAE
-264 AELFQEN
+264 AEIFQEN
-271 DIMMG
+271 DIMTGM
-276 VDFAV
+276 DFAV
-281 RTANDRKLPLSVC
+281 RIANDRRMPLSLC

-304 IGRNPLSIY
+304 IGKNPLSLY
-313 VDYASQFSRIS
+313 VDYISQYSLIS

-338 YAGRLTHRENQAS
+338 YAGRLTDRENQAS

-357 NKEPGFTLEFWGEPP
+357 NKEPGFTMEFWGEPP

-388 ISASLGDVTQELSFI
+388 ISASLGEVTQELSFV

-408 VEVNYVSIERQTGYT
+408 VKVNYVSIERQTGYT
-423 LAYFRFIQ
+423 LVYFQFIQ
-431 PAAGIWRIF
+431 PAPGIWRIF
-440 VQGRDGQ
+440 VRGRDGQ
-447 NVEFHMWLP
+447 NVGFHMWLP

-492 YRDNSLYVQA
+492 YRDNTLYVQA

-510 NVVPQVAT
+510 NVVPQVAA

-531 YGLASGTSLS
+531 YGNASGTSLS

-555 AVVRGNQP
+555 AVIRGNQP

-572 YITRGAKREDR
+572 YITRGAEREER
-583 LTYPNRD
+583 MQYPNRD
-590 WGFGEDVII
+590 WGFGRMD
-599 KLQLRKVSKINGF
+599 LY
-612 HTFFQNRNQAILLE
+612 HTFELLA
-626 I
+626 

>member
-1 MKKERSEFREKLMD
+1 M
-15 TDQWQ
+15 
-20 EMEAAEPKKRALAGG
+20 
-35 DEKSGNKDQLSVQA
+35 GNKDAGNLGMQES
-49 VVSPAQ
+49 VSPAQ

-61 FVVKYMGDFQKD
+61 FIVKYMGYFQED
-73 LGDVPGLIFQKIN
+73 LGDVPGFSFQKIN
-86 AIYGVVYAPL
+86 GIYGVVYAPL
-96 TEIDALNIST
+96 TEIGTLNINT

-120 FGSLSASG
+120 LGSLSASG

-135 PYLQLKGQGTAIA
+135 PYLQLKGSGTAVA
-148 IVDSGIDYR
+148 VVDSGIDYR
-157 NPLFQNEM
+157 NPVFQNEM

-179 DGTEVPYG
+179 DGKEVPYG
-187 RVFWKNDIDRALASE
+187 RVFWKKDIDQALASG
-202 NPLEIVPSTDT
+202 NPLEIVPSVDTD
-213 NGHGTRMAAVA
+213 GHGTRMAAIA

-244 VVKVK
+244 IVKVK
-249 QAKKYLREF
+249 PAKKYLREF
-258 YLFPSE
+258 YLFPAE
-264 AELFQEN
+264 AEIFQEN
-271 DIMMG
+271 DIMTGM
-276 VDFAV
+276 DFAV
-281 RTANDRKLPLSVC
+281 RIANDRRMPLSLC

-304 IGRNPLSIY
+304 IGKNPLSLY
-313 VDYASQFSRIS
+313 VDYISQYSLIS

-338 YAGRLTHRENQAS
+338 YAGRLTDRENQAS

-357 NKEPGFTLEFWGEPP
+357 NKEPGFTMEFWGEPP

-388 ISASLGDVTQELSFI
+388 ISASLGEVTQELSFV

-408 VEVNYVSIERQTGYT
+408 VKVNYVSIERQTGYT
-423 LAYFRFIQ
+423 LVYFQFIQ
-431 PAAGIWRIF
+431 PAPGIWRIF
-440 VQGRDGQ
+440 VRGRDGQ
-447 NVEFHMWLP
+447 NVGFHIWLP

-510 NVVPQVAT
+510 NVVPQVAA

-531 YGLASGTSLS
+531 YGNASGTSLS

-555 AVVRGNQP
+555 AVIRGNQP

-572 YITRGAKREDR
+572 YITRGAEREER
-583 LTYPNRD
+583 MQYPNRD
-590 WGFGEDVII
+590 WGFGRMD
-599 KLQLRKVSKINGF
+599 LY
-612 HTFFQNRNQAILLE
+612 HTFELLA
-626 I
+626 

>member
-1 MKKERSEFREKLMD
+1 M
-15 TDQWQ
+15 
-20 EMEAAEPKKRALAGG
+20 
-35 DEKSGNKDQLSVQA
+35 GNKDAGNLSMQES
-49 VVSPAQ
+49 VSPAQ

-61 FVVKYMGDFQKD
+61 FIVKYMGNFQED
-73 LGDVPGLIFQKIN
+73 LGDVPGFSFQKIN
-86 AIYGVVYAPL
+86 GIYGVVYAPL
-96 TEIDALNIST
+96 TEIGTLNINT

-120 FGSLSASG
+120 LGSLSASG

-135 PYLQLKGQGTAIA
+135 PYLQLKGSGTAVA
-148 IVDSGIDYR
+148 VVDSGIDYR
-157 NPLFQNEM
+157 NPVFQNEM

-179 DGTEVPYG
+179 DGKEAPYG
-187 RVFWKNDIDRALASE
+187 RVFWTKEIDQALASG
-202 NPLEIVPSTDT
+202 NPLEIVPSVDTD
-213 NGHGTRMAAVA
+213 GHGTRMAAIA

-244 VVKVK
+244 IVKVK
-249 QAKKYLREF
+249 PAKKYLREF
-258 YLFPSE
+258 YLFPAE
-264 AELFQEN
+264 AEIFQEN
-271 DIMMG
+271 DIMTGM
-276 VDFAV
+276 DFAV
-281 RTANDRKLPLSVC
+281 RIANDRRMPLSLC

-304 IGRNPLSIY
+304 IGKNPLSLY
-313 VDYASQFSRIS
+313 VDYISQYSLIS

-338 YAGRLTHRENQAS
+338 YAGRLTDRENQAS

-357 NKEPGFTLEFWGEPP
+357 NKEPGFTMEFWGEPP

-388 ISASLGDVTQELSFI
+388 ISASLGEVTQELSFV

-408 VEVNYVSIERQTGYT
+408 VKVNYVSIERQTGYT
-423 LAYFRFIQ
+423 LVYFQFIQ
-431 PAAGIWRIF
+431 PAPGIWRIF
-440 VQGRDGQ
+440 VRGRDGQ
-447 NVEFHMWLP
+447 NVGFHIWLP

-510 NVVPQVAT
+510 NVVPQVAA

-531 YGLASGTSLS
+531 YGNASGTSLS

-555 AVVRGNQP
+555 AVIRGNQP

-572 YITRGAKREDR
+572 YITRGAEREER
-583 LTYPNRD
+583 MQYPNRD
-590 WGFGEDVII
+590 WGFGRMD
-599 KLQLRKVSKINGF
+599 LY
-612 HTFFQNRNQAILLE
+612 HTFELLA
-626 I
+626 